1 MLSHLYV
8 RYAYLLYI
16 KKTLK
21 YKEYE
26 LIKDFSFRDLPDSLR
41 ARLIER
47 DVEDFLRLELPLCAQ
62 NNISLLEYNTN
73 DYPLQL
79 KNQKSMPPCLYVKGH
94 SDILHKKGI
103 AIVGSRKASSY
114 GIKQAY
120 TFAKNIAQ
128 HNTTVISGLAYGIDT
143 KAHEG
148 CLDGGGFTIAVVGN
162 GLDRIYPISNTT
174 LHNRIINQGCVVS
187 EFPLHVPPNK
197 YNFPVRNRIIS
208 GLASSV
214 VIVEAS
220 EKSGALI
227 TVDYALDQGKE
238 VYAIPGNIDSP
249 TSKGT
254 NKLIKNGA
262 ALLDSLSVLFPEE
275 ELLFI
280 PSYQDKNSF
289 SLSLNALQ
297 KSILSVLSAGDSSL
311 EDLLGNI
318 QEPIEKVLQALSYLE
333 MIGLIRNIQQKY
345 TLWK

>member
-1 MLSHLYV
+1 
-8 RYAYLLYI
+8 
-16 KKTLK
+16 
-21 YKEYE
+21 
-26 LIKDFSFRDLPDSLR
+26 
-41 ARLIER
+41 
-47 DVEDFLRLELPLCAQ
+47 
-62 NNISLLEYNTN
+62 
-73 DYPLQL
+73 
-79 KNQKSMPPCLYVKGH
+79 MPPCLYVKGH
-94 SDILHKKGI
+94 PDTLHKKGI

-120 TFAKNIAQ
+120 AFAKKIAQ

-162 GLDRIYPISNTT
+162 GLDRVYPFSNTS
-174 LHNRIINQGCVVS
+174 LHNKIIDQGCVVS
-187 EFPLHVPPNK
+187 EFPLHVPPSK

-208 GLASSV
+208 GLATSIV
-214 VIVEAS
+214 VVEAS

-238 VYAIPGNIDSP
+238 VYAIPGNIDSL

-262 ALLDSLSVLFPEE
+262 VLLDSISTLFPEE
-275 ELLFI
+275 EFLFI
-280 PSYQDKNSF
+280 PSNQEKKNTF
-289 SLSLNALQ
+289 SVDLNSLQ
-297 KSILSVLSAGDSSL
+297 ECILSALTEGDASL
-311 EDLLGNI
+311 DSLLMNI

-333 MIGLIRNIQQKY
+333 MIGLIRKIQQNY